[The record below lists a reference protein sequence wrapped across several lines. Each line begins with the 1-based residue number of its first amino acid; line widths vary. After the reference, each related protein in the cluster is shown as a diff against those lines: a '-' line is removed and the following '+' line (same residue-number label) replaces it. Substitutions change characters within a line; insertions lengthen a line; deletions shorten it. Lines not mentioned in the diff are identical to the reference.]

1 MCLGFEWRAGHE
13 VCLKWSGT
21 ERRCGS
27 HHAAWGPVQVRNRS
41 EGAFVCALRVQDIPA
56 WASTDAGMRLCPI
69 VIGTGVNRA
78 WIQVTRAKAS
88 GRRIP
93 RQPLSLLVLRE
104 VRSQRAR
111 PRSPRHRRSARHLK
125 QHFFWYQQLA
135 RDQVQRPR
143 QVFQTT
149 AQPKLQCD
157 SRAQCSVCARIRANH
172 DQRTTQSH
180 PPCRGGVAL
189 TQNDRYF
196 VPNEV
201 LLRVFGVTRGVW
213 RQRHDSCLC
222 PG

>member
-1 MCLGFEWRAGHE
+1 M
-13 VCLKWSGT
+13 
-21 ERRCGS
+21 
-27 HHAAWGPVQVRNRS
+27 QVRKRS
-41 EGAFVCALRVQDIPA
+41 EGAFVCALRVQGIRA
-56 WASTDAGMRLCPI
+56 WASSGARARLCPI
-69 VIGTGVNRA
+69 VIGTGVNRG

-88 GRRIP
+88 ARRILL
-93 RQPLSLLVLRE
+93 QPSSLLVLRG
-104 VRSQRAR
+104 VRSQSAR
-111 PRSPRHRRSARHLK
+111 PQCPRQGPSARHLK

-172 DQRTTQSH
+172 DQPTTQSH